1 VTFAT
6 TCAIGFTFDPVL
18 VTRSGSTEPAQMER
32 SPLASSS
39 VASAGY
45 DEGTLVLEIEFTSG
59 RIYQFEGVPRGVFD
73 WLLRTPNKGSYV
85 ARMIN
90 NKYAYRDVTLGTE
103 GEGEAESDDILE
115 KLRDSVRWLEDKNPS
130 R

>member
-1 VTFAT
+1 M
-6 TCAIGFTFDPVL
+6 D
-18 VTRSGSTEPAQMER
+18 R

-45 DEGTLVLEIEFTSG
+45 DEVTLVLELEFTSG
-59 RIYQFEGVPRGVFD
+59 RIYQFDGVPRGVFD

-90 NKYAYRDVTLGTE
+90 NQYPYRDVTPHAETS
-103 GEGEAESDDILE
+103 EADILE

-130 R
+130 PR

>member
-1 VTFAT
+1 
-6 TCAIGFTFDPVL
+6 
-18 VTRSGSTEPAQMER
+18 MER
-32 SPLASSS
+32 SPLESSS

-45 DEGTLVLEIEFTSG
+45 DDVTLVLEIEFASG
-59 RIYQFEGVPRGVFD
+59 RIYQFDGVPRGVFD

-90 NKYAYRDVTLGTE
+90 NKYAYRDVTPRPETSGD
-103 GEGEAESDDILE
+103 GDILE
-115 KLRDSVRWLEDKNPS
+115 KLRESVRWLEDKNPS